1 MIMLY
6 EKESN
11 ILILLYGSQFRHLVN
26 QYLSNIKNAAQ
37 LQTIDIVILIYFY
50 HAKEKNTARDIRELA
65 LFTKGHISQ
74 SINRLIELGYVTK
87 VKDTKDRRYLHH
99 ILTEKAQPLIDEI
112 AVVSHEIHEK
122 IFAGFTEEELTLFR
136 DMCRKID
143 INTRNELEWSQLR

>member
-1 MIMLY
+1 MLK
-6 EKESN
+6 ETESN

-26 QYLSNIKNAAQ
+26 QYLCDIKNSYH

-50 HAKEKNTARDIRELA
+50 HAKEKNTARDVRELA

-74 SINRLIELGYVTK
+74 SINRLIEQGYVTK

-112 AVVSHEIHEK
+112 AVISREIRNK
-122 IFAGFTEEELTLFR
+122 IFRGFTEEEVALFS
-136 DMCRKID
+136 DMCKRIGT
-143 INTRNELEWSQLR
+143 NTRNELEWSQFR